1 MPEAD
6 ACKYSFQSLRVGFA
20 CALLAAGC
28 PPATIQAL
36 ARWSSAGS
44 LKIYAR
50 LNPADYGS

>member
-28 PPATIQAL
+28 PLATIQAL